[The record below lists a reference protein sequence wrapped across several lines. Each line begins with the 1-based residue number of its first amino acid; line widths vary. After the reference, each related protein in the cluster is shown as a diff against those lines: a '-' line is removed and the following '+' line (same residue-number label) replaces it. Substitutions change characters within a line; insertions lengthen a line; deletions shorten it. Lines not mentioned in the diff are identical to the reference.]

1 MKCFQ
6 SSMKK
11 WALLLQNINDKM
23 TYYNKML
30 TTIDHWDDSYII
42 DMRIIDRHIPFK
54 NNNLNTTHNSSFPK
68 LYNIN

>member
-1 MKCFQ
+1 
-6 SSMKK
+6 
-11 WALLLQNINDKM
+11 M

-30 TTIDHWDDSYII
+30 TTIDYWDDSYII
-42 DMRIIDRHIPFK
+42 DMSIIDRHIPFK